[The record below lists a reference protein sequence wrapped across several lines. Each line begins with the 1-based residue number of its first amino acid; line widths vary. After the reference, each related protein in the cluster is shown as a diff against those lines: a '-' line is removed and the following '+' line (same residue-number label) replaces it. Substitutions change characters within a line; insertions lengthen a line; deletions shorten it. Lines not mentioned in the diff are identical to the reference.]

1 MVELVIEIEEDK
13 EMANNKIPAS
23 RGYYTYEDGYTHW
36 VNGMSATEKK
46 WEIMKHGKIVKF
58 VHTN

>member
-1 MVELVIEIEEDK
+1 
-13 EMANNKIPAS
+13 MANNKIPAS

-36 VNGMSATEKK
+36 VTGMSATEKK

>member
-1 MVELVIEIEEDK
+1 MVELVIEIEEGI
-13 EMANNKIPAS
+13 EMAKTKIPAS

-46 WEIMKHGKIVKF
+46 WEILHHGKIVKF
-58 VHTN
+58 VHTS